1 MKRNLLVLAAVAGLT
16 GPAWSMQEVIVG
28 RAEAEGQAQAC
39 ANATAEGA
47 ARASVG
53 GQGRA
58 IDIGACECSLD
69 YNRSSDPVLRP
80 RQWTCTANIR
90 FEPVGRNSERA
101 VARSEIPV
109 DSPVRST
116 PQLIVGRAE
125 AAGQGEACGNA
136 KAEGAARASVGG
148 QGRVIDVGACECSL
162 DYNRA
167 RDPALRYRQ
176 WTCTANVR
184 FESRAAA
191 AQAQATP
198 EPDPFA
204 GLPTRAGSS
213 ATSILSQMN
222 DAGARAAY
230 ERRAERDAEAF
241 VNSRGAFEQRS
252 GALVDA
258 IGRVAGS

>member
-90 FEPVGRNSERA
+90 FGTLGRNDAAAE
-101 VARSEIPV
+101 VEPARPA
-109 DSPVRST
+109 PT
-116 PQLIVGRAE
+116 LIVGRAE
-125 AAGQGEACGNA
+125 AEGQGEACGNA